1 MVDNASGASSMHVP
15 SAGQAVAS
23 PTEGEKNT
31 KDVGTNLKDELI
43 DLLGKDKGPITLKIY
58 RKDGSDEVI
67 LNLKVSDLHSAEWRE
82 VLQACPDKSKKG
94 WKTIYDLVLRRLGSI
109 FTSVYAAVQKLKKDS
124 WLELQFSL
132 ADNSKLKVIYLFYK
146 DFQDI
151 PDDEEDTRSGQEYLN
166 DLEEEYQARDLLAKS
181 KRFFK
186 KDTQRFRS
194 AKATDQTE
202 CHKCGKKDEEEVS
215 SDDNEM
221 VEVKVLMALAKDN
234 EAVSKEGAKNGE
246 WVKISMIKENVNYQ
260 SSRRLYNLSFLEYL
274 KLYFFEYEHVAVNL
288 TRHELDTATIG
299 KPISLGR
306 IQKNLLDRVSQ
317 LH

>member
-1 MVDNASGASSMHVP
+1 MNELVNDSIKLLKLEINNRFINGLSKKWLSLCQSLRNTNHVKDSELASLFG
-15 SAGQAVAS
+15 
-23 PTEGEKNT
+23 K
-31 KDVGTNLKDELI
+31 LKYKENLI
-43 DLLGKDKGPITLKIY
+43 DNIY
-58 RKDGSDEVI
+58 ETEKKKS
-67 LNLKVSDLHSAEWRE
+67 LVSAT
-82 VLQACPDKSKKG
+82 P
-94 WKTIYDLVLRRLGSI
+94 
-109 FTSVYAAVQKLKKDS
+109 
-124 WLELQFSL
+124 FS
-132 ADNSKLKVIYLFYK
+132 
-146 DFQDI
+146 
-151 PDDEEDTRSGQEYLN
+151 QEYLN

-202 CHKCGKKDEEEVS
+202 CHKCGKKDEEEMS
-215 SDDNEM
+215 LDDNEM

-288 TRHELDTATIG
+288 TRHGLDTATIG
-299 KPISLGR
+299 KPVEFKRISLTGFR
-306 IQKNLLDRVSQ
+306 SCTSRSRYQSKQHGKSESLSYYLPD
-317 LH
+317 